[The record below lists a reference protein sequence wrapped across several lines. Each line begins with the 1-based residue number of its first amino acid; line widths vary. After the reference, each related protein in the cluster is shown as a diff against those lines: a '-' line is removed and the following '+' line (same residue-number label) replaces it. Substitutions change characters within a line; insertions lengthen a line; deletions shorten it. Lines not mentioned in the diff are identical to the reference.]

1 MNLFFFGAKTRTKTS
16 TKKRT
21 AVKRRSSTARSER
34 TVDLGQQQITYTLTQ
49 RTGSRT
55 IRLHVDPEKG
65 LVVSAPKYAPIY
77 AIENFIVQ
85 KKFWITRH
93 LEESKKI
100 AQKKQI
106 ADGTPTTIL
115 GEPKSIIVKAHQLKR
130 PYVAESP
137 QEITIYAPQNQTII
151 KKTLENYLRKKFKV
165 HLTKRLKE
173 ISQIMGTH
181 YGTVT
186 IRAQKSRWGSCS
198 YRNNLN
204 FNWKL
209 IFMPLEIIDYVIM
222 HELTHTVHH
231 NHSERFYEMLSSYC
245 PDYKALRKN
254 LHNAKTLF

>member
-1 MNLFFFGAKTRTKTS
+1 MNLFFFGSKPTARKNKTAKH
-16 TKKRT
+16 
-21 AVKRRSSTARSER
+21 RSAIVRSER
-34 TVDLGQQQITYTLTQ
+34 FVDLGQQKIPYTLSQ

-65 LVVSAPKYAPIY
+65 LVVSAPKYAPII
-77 AIENFIVQ
+77 AIENFIIQ

-100 AQKKQI
+100 IQKKQI
-106 ADGTPTTIL
+106 ADGTPVTIL
-115 GEPKSIIVKAHQLKR
+115 GDPKFIIVKEHQLKR
-130 PYVAESP
+130 PYIAEKS
-137 QEITIYAPQNQTII
+137 QEIIVYAPQNQTII
-151 KKTLENYLRKKFKV
+151 KKTLEEYLRKKFKV

-173 ISQIMGTH
+173 LSQTMDTH

-209 IFMPLEIIDYVIM
+209 IFFPLEVIDYVIM

-231 NHSERFYEMLSSYC
+231 NHSEKFYEMLADYC
-245 PDYKALRKN
+245 PDYKTLRKN
-254 LHNAKTLF
+254 LHSTKTLF

>member
-1 MNLFFFGAKTRTKTS
+1 MNLFFLGAKTRTK
-16 TKKRT
+16 KT
-21 AVKRRSSTARSER
+21 APTKRRSKISR
-34 TVDLGQQQITYTLTQ
+34 TQRTIDLGQQQIPYTLTQ
-49 RTGSRT
+49 RTGSRS
-55 IRLHVDPEKG
+55 IRLRVDPEKG
-65 LVVSAPKYAPIY
+65 LVVSAPKYAPIF
-77 AIENFIVQ
+77 AVEAFIVQ

-115 GEPKSIIVKAHQLKR
+115 GESKSIIVKAHQLKR
-130 PYVAESP
+130 PYIAEKEH
-137 QEITIYAPQNQTII
+137 EIIVYAPQNQTII

-173 ISQIMGTH
+173 ISVIMGTH

-209 IFMPLEIIDYVIM
+209 IFFPLTVIDYVIM
-222 HELTHTVHH
+222 HELTHTIHH

-245 PDYKALRKN
+245 PDYKALRKC
-254 LHNAKTLF
+254 LHNAKTLY

>member
-1 MNLFFFGAKTRTKTS
+1 MNLFFFS
-16 TKKRT
+16 TKPRNKKT
-21 AVKRRSSTARSER
+21 GVAKRRNTISRTQR
-34 TVDLGQQQITYTLTQ
+34 TVDLGQQEIPYTLTL
-49 RTGSRT
+49 RPGSRT
-55 IRLHVDPEKG
+55 IRLHVDPDKG
-65 LVVSAPKYAPIY
+65 LVVSAPTRAPIH
-77 AIENFIVQ
+77 AIESFIIQ

-100 AQKKQI
+100 IQRKQI
-106 ADGTPTTIL
+106 PNGTAATIL
-115 GEPKSIIVKAHQLKR
+115 GESKVVIVKEHQLKR
-130 PYVAESP
+130 PYIAEKP
-137 QEITIYAPQNQTII
+137 QEIIVYAPQNQTII

-173 ISQIMGTH
+173 ISNIMGTH

-209 IFMPLEIIDYVIM
+209 IFFPLQVIDYVIM

-231 NHSERFYEMLSSYC
+231 NHSEKFYDLLSHYC
-245 PDYKALRKN
+245 PDYKALRKS